1 MTSHETVN
9 QLVVVTVT
17 GEQVDDLT
25 RRLLQDGLHVTQVD
39 RGGLFQEIPVSLLI
53 GLNRADRP
61 RLLAHVRECCRT
73 RKRFIPTQAETPWLE
88 GVGMMIEAEVGGATI
103 YALDVERFEQL

>member
-1 MTSHETVN
+1 MTSHAVVN
-9 QLVVVTVT
+9 QLVVVTVA

-25 RRLLQDGLHVTQVD
+25 RRLLLDGFDVTQVD

-53 GLNRADRP
+53 GLNRAELP

-73 RKRFIPTQAETPWLE
+73 RKRFISAQAETPWLE
-88 GVGMMIEAEVGGATI
+88 GVGMMIEAEAGGATI